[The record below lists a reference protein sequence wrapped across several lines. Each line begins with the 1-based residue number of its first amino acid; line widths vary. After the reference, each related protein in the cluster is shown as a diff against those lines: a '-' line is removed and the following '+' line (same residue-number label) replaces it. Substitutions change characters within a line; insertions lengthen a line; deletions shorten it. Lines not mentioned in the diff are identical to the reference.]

1 MSFTIGVIG
10 TGRAGGA
17 TARALAAVGFRVG
30 PLWSRS
36 AVHSASVASTL
47 SDAWTADT
55 PQAVAESAELVLV
68 AVPDRAIA
76 QVVGAIAWRPD
87 IAVVHLSG
95 GSPLSVLDGAAR
107 AGCPVGGWHP
117 LKSFAGVPTDAD
129 LNGVTVA
136 VEAPEPLRTTLHG
149 LARAAGARPFD
160 LPPEARIRYHAS
172 AALASNALVA
182 LLAQAAALWQD
193 WGATRT
199 EGLAALLP
207 LVRGTVAN
215 LGSAGLPAALTGPVE
230 RGDVSTVC
238 RHLGALDTAPVTAG
252 IYRVLSA
259 AALIL
264 AEEKGGISR
273 ENATALR
280 ALLDCPTT

>member
-10 TGRAGGA
+10 VGRAGGA
-17 TARALAAVGFRVG
+17 TARALAAAGFRVG
-30 PLWSRS
+30 PLWSRNPDH
-36 AVHSASVASTL
+36 AASIAATIP
-47 SDAWTADT
+47 DAWTADS
-55 PQAVAESAELVLV
+55 PRAVAGAAALVLI

-76 QVVGAIAWRPD
+76 EVVDGIVWPPET
-87 IAVVHLSG
+87 AVAHLSG

-107 AGCPVGGWHP
+107 AGCLVGGWHP

-136 VEAPEPLRTTLHG
+136 VEAPEPLRTTLHE
-149 LARAAGARPFD
+149 LARAVGARPFD

-182 LLAQAAALWQD
+182 LLAQAAALWQT
-193 WGATRT
+193 WGATRA

-238 RHLGALDTAPVTAG
+238 RHLGALDTAPATAG
-252 IYRVLSA
+252 IYKVLSA
-259 AALIL
+259 AALAL